1 MVCNQNIFDF
11 VGPWGYHANWNKSD
25 REGQTWSQLYVESKK
40 QKENRLEDTKNKLGV
55 ARGEELLL
63 EIEENRSKDRRA
75 NLPVR
80 T

>member
-1 MVCNQNIFDF
+1 MDR
-11 VGPWGYHANWNKSD
+11 PRRYYYSNWNKSEKD
-25 REGQTWSQLYVESKK
+25 KFLWSQLYVESKK